1 MKRRSARPFMVE
13 VKHTR
18 TARASLTAAK
28 PRTGPDKDL
37 WPELIEAEAKPAQPD
52 HQAALAPRPEERVAE
67 APVRRVLPSLVP
79 MFQIPAEPDV
89 EPEAEPE
96 PETAAIPRVRRPRA
110 RSGRAPAVAPAA
122 VGAAPAESAAE
133 PRRAVARPEP
143 VAQEPAVQPSPA
155 APGHAPS
162 PRPAA
167 PWRRAN
173 ELRLGERWKRRLPQF
188 LR

>member
-37 WPELIEAEAKPAQPD
+37 WPELVEAEVKPAQPD
-52 HQAALAPRPEERVAE
+52 HRAALAPRPDERVAE

-79 MFQIPAEPDV
+79 MFQIPAEPEV
-89 EPEAEPE
+89 EAEAEPEAE
-96 PETAAIPRVRRPRA
+96 TAVMPRVRRPRA
-110 RSGRAPAVAPAA
+110 RSGRAPAA
-122 VGAAPAESAAE
+122 VDAKRDESAAE
-133 PRRAVARPEP
+133 AHRAVARPEP
-143 VAQEPAVQPSPA
+143 VAQEPAVQPSA
-155 APGHAPS
+155 TEPGHAPS
-162 PRPAA
+162 PRAAA